1 MKKSL
6 KKLAL
11 NKKAVSSL
19 TVQTI
24 GGRAAGKSDDILSC
38 TDPTK
43 LTLCY
48 HCPAD
53 PIDVPS
59 GPSDTL

>member
-19 TVQTI
+19 TVKVI
-24 GGRAAGKSDDILSC
+24 GGLRRADKTGDHLRVQIR
-38 TDPTK
+38 
-43 LTLCY
+43 
-48 HCPAD
+48 H
-53 PIDVPS
+53 
-59 GPSDTL
+59 

>member
-19 TVQTI
+19 TVKVI
-24 GGRAAGKSDDILSC
+24 GGRAGNTGGPLTC
-38 TDPTK
+38 TDPT
-43 LTLCY
+43 LRTLCFD
-48 HCPAD
+48 CP
-53 PIDVPS
+53 PKQQER
-59 GPSDTL
+59 